1 MKVTE
6 VKINKY
12 ENQNTKGFANVTFDN
27 ELVVTGFVI
36 MQGKNGL
43 FVAMPS
49 TKGKDG
55 DYHDTVF
62 PTSKKGREGLNK
74 VIIEEYNKVA
84 EVPFS

>member
-12 ENQNTKGFANVTFDN
+12 ENQKTKGFASVTFDG

-36 MQGKNGL
+36 MEGKNGL
-43 FVAMPS
+43 FVSMPS
-49 TKGKDG
+49 AKGKDG

-62 PTSKKGREGLNK
+62 PTSKKGRDGLNK
-74 VIIEEYNKVA
+74 VILDKYKEVS